1 MIGQTGEPFDV
12 LKLEQKIV
20 KAAKTVVKRDPNVG
34 AILLECTELSAA
46 AHAVQNAVRL
56 PVYDYCTLI
65 GFIQDGA
72 VARQYT
78 GWMESNGSLTWTL
91 TPVSGNDSASTF

>member
-1 MIGQTGEPFDV
+1 VIQSAEGPEFDKVVGQTGGPFDV
-12 LKLEQKIV
+12 FKLEQEIV
-20 KAAKTVVKRDPNVG
+20 KAAETVVKRDPNVG
-34 AILLECTELSAA
+34 AFLLECTELSAA

-65 GFIQDGA
+65 RFIQDGA

-78 GWMESNGSLTWTL
+78 GWM
-91 TPVSGNDSASTF
+91 